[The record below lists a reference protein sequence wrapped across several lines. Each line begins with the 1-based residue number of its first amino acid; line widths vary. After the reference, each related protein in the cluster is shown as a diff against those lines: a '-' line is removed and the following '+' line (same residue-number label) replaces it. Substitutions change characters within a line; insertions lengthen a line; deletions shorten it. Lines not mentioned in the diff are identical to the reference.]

1 MPLGLGPAQS
11 QVREGLGGEG
21 ELHGLGFYSVSSF
34 RHHVTFLRG
43 FPCGKGMRFFEYG

>member
-21 ELHGLGFYSVSSF
+21 ETAWFGRIAFIPVSSF

-43 FPCGKGMRFFEYG
+43 FPCGKV